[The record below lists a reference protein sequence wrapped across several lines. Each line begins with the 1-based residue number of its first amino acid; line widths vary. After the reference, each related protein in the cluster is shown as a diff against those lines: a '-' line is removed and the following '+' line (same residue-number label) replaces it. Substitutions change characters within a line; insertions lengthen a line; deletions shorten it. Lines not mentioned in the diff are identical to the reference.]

1 MLTTGL
7 TQEPAPNAPKG
18 FGLWTVA
25 SALSATHSRAYSGAQ
40 QRRGGFVS
48 NLLTLIRAAK
58 SWGLG
63 RTEKSKRGSNE
74 VSADSAF
81 AKKTA
86 KHCARAHFHS
96 CCRTNTVDLT
106 IFSAAA
112 DRIRV
117 PFRVS
122 GPTQHPWKW
131 GLITYEGKT
140 QFATRIWDVCFL
152 GNQHVAGHLNFLYD
166 LSNSKSFSSSVSW
179 FWTDTTASTL
189 ENTCRSL

>member
-63 RTEKSKRGSNE
+63 RTEKSKRGSKR
-74 VSADSAF
+74 SALTQRLPR
-81 AKKTA
+81 KLQNTA
-86 KHCARAHFHS
+86 LVLISTHAVA
-96 CCRTNTVDLT
+96 
-106 IFSAAA
+106 
-112 DRIRV
+112 RIR
-117 PFRVS
+117 S
-122 GPTQHPWKW
+122 
-131 GLITYEGKT
+131 IS
-140 QFATRIWDVCFL
+140 QFSRQPLTAFGSHFEFL
-152 GNQHVAGHLNFLYD
+152 DRLNI
-166 LSNSKSFSSSVSW
+166 
-179 FWTDTTASTL
+179 L
-189 ENTCRSL
+189 ENEA